1 MKLIWKLLRQ
11 HISVAQLTGFSVA
24 NLVGMF
30 IVLFGV
36 QFYFDVI
43 PAFTSEDS
51 FMKADYLIVS
61 KKFGI
66 SDSNNNAFSASD
78 IDDFR
83 QQAFVSQV
91 GAFTS
96 SAYKVEATM
105 GVSGTTILNSEIF
118 FESIPDAFIDV
129 PLEQWTFDPQK
140 PVVPIIL
147 PKSYLAMY
155 NFGFAQSHS
164 LPKINEGLLSLID
177 FRLFIHGNGRS
188 EQLQGKVIGFS
199 NRLSSILV
207 PQSFMD
213 WSNARYSSE
222 TPETNLP
229 SRLIVQLKSST
240 DGAFSQY
247 AEAQGYDIS
256 DNNMDAERIASFL
269 KLLVSIVI
277 VIGLIISALSF
288 YLLVLSIFLLV
299 QKNSAKLQNLMLIGY
314 SMRQVSRPY
323 LCLTVGLN
331 LLVVLLTWLLL
342 FLVRQYY
349 MEMLQMLFP
358 AMDDGSAAP
367 MLIGGV
373 LLLALVAAINAVV
386 LKRKISAIWY
396 GKA

>member
-11 HISVAQLTGFSVA
+11 HISISQLTGFFVA

-43 PAFTSEDS
+43 PAFTSKDS

-66 SDSNNNAFSASD
+66 TDSNNNSFNAD
-78 IDDFR
+78 EIEDFK
-83 QQAFVSQV
+83 QQAFVNKLGS
-91 GAFTS
+91 FTS

-118 FESIPDAFIDV
+118 FESIPDEFVDV
-129 PLEQWTFDPQK
+129 PLEQWTFSPESK
-140 PVVPIIL
+140 EVPIIL

-177 FRLFIHGNGRS
+177 FRLFIHGNGHN

-199 NRLSSILV
+199 NRLSAILV
-207 PQSFMD
+207 PQSFME

-222 TPETNLP
+222 TSETNLP
-229 SRLIVQLKSST
+229 SRLIVELKNST
-240 DGAFSQY
+240 DATFSQY

-256 DNNMDAERIASFL
+256 DNNLDAERITTFL

-288 YLLVLSIFLLV
+288 YLLILSIFLLV

-314 SMRQVSRPY
+314 SMKQVSLPY
-323 LCLTVGLN
+323 HCLAIGLN
-331 LLVVLLTWLLL
+331 ILVVLIAWCLL
-342 FLVRQYY
+342 FLVREYY
-349 MEMLQMLFP
+349 VEMLQMLFP
-358 AMDDGSAAP
+358 TMDDGTVLP
-367 MLIGGV
+367 MFVGGV
-373 LLLALVAAINAVV
+373 LLLVLVIVINAIV
-386 LKRKISAIWY
+386 LHRRISLIWY